1 MRKGRRRVI
10 QAVLFDFDGV
20 LTIEKTGSAAIT
32 EYIAKRCGLPAEQV
46 RSCYRRYNQALL
58 LGEMTHAEI
67 WPAFCEALGQRLDY
81 QLLTDSFRATELDA
95 DMLHLLRQ
103 LRTEYRI
110 ALVTDNK
117 SDRIRTIL
125 ECNNL
130 DDLFDAVAVSAELGS
145 GKTDRRIFDYVLDQ
159 LDLRPEECVFIDNA
173 GKNLIVPD
181 RWESGLCFLMRP
193 EIFPGSWHSWKRR
206 LPDDFQTIRKFGCK
220 KKTDSFAAGLFC

>member
-1 MRKGRRRVI
+1 MIK
-10 QAVLFDFDGV
+10 AVLFDFDGV

-32 EYIAKRCGLPAEQV
+32 KYIAKRCGLPAEQM

-58 LGEMTHAEI
+58 LGETTHAEI
-67 WPAFCEALGQRLDY
+67 WPAFCEALGQSLDY

-145 GKTDRRIFDYVLDQ
+145 GKTDRRIFDYVLER
-159 LDLRPEECVFIDNA
+159 LDSVLRSA
-173 GKNLIVPD
+173 
-181 RWESGLCFLMRP
+181 FLLTT
-193 EIFPGSWHSWKRR
+193 PGR
-206 LPDDFQTIRKFGCK
+206 I
-220 KKTDSFAAGLFC
+220 

>member
-10 QAVLFDFDGV
+10 KAVLFDFDGV

-95 DMLHLLRQ
+95 DMLCLLRQ

-125 ECNNL
+125 ECKNL

-173 GKNLIVPD
+173 GKNLVVPEQMGIRTLLFD
-181 RWESGLCFLMRP
+181 EARDFPRFLAQL
-193 EIFPGSWHSWKRR
+193 E
-206 LPDDFQTIRKFGCK
+206 
-220 KKTDSFAAGLFC
+220 AALAR

>member
-1 MRKGRRRVI
+1 
-10 QAVLFDFDGV
+10 
-20 LTIEKTGSAAIT
+20 
-32 EYIAKRCGLPAEQV
+32 
-46 RSCYRRYNQALL
+46 
-58 LGEMTHAEI
+58 MTHAEI

-130 DDLFDAVAVSAELGS
+130 DDLFDAVAVSPSWGPARQTGGS
-145 GKTDRRIFDYVLDQ
+145 LT
-159 LDLRPEECVFIDNA
+159 
-173 GKNLIVPD
+173 
-181 RWESGLCFLMRP
+181 M
-193 EIFPGSWHSWKRR
+193 SWTS
-206 LPDDFQTIRKFGCK
+206 
-220 KKTDSFAAGLFC
+220 

>member
-1 MRKGRRRVI
+1 MIK
-10 QAVLFDFDGV
+10 AVLFDFDGV

-58 LGEMTHAEI
+58 LGETTHAEI
-67 WPAFCEALGQRLDY
+67 WPAFCEALGQKLDY

-95 DMLHLLRQ
+95 DMLCLLRQ

-145 GKTDRRIFDYVLDQ
+145 GKTDRRIFDYSW
-159 LDLRPEECVFIDNA
+159 IS
-173 GKNLIVPD
+173 
-181 RWESGLCFLMRP
+181 WTSGLRSAFLL
-193 EIFPGSWHSWKRR
+193 ITPGR
-206 LPDDFQTIRKFGCK
+206 I
-220 KKTDSFAAGLFC
+220 

>member
-1 MRKGRRRVI
+1 MIK
-10 QAVLFDFDGV
+10 AVLFDFDGV

-67 WPAFCEALGQRLDY
+67 WPAFCEALGQKLDY
-81 QLLTDSFRATELDA
+81 QLLTDSFRATEPDA
-95 DMLHLLRQ
+95 DMLCLLRQ

-125 ECNNL
+125 ECKNL

-159 LDLRPEECVFIDNA
+159 LDLRPEE
-173 GKNLIVPD
+173 
-181 RWESGLCFLMRP
+181 
-193 EIFPGSWHSWKRR
+193 
-206 LPDDFQTIRKFGCK
+206 
-220 KKTDSFAAGLFC
+220 